1 MKKIIVFFLSICLV
15 TPNIFTVNAKEDV
28 IANEETEDFTLG
40 ELGGYLYGFA
50 KSSAKLFDERRFLR
64 PGGNGFTAENA
75 NTLYE
80 GFKGIN
86 TKVVGG
92 DNAPNGADR
101 IIINKDLSITQ
112 IQDKYFKTASE
123 SVGDAFE
130 NGKYRY
136 MDSQGNPMLLEV
148 PKDQYE
154 KAIELMAKRIEKGQ
168 VKGVTDPSEAA
179 NIVKKGPLTYK
190 QSVNITKFG
199 KIDSLVYDAANG
211 FVVAKNAMGITFT
224 LDFVISTI
232 NGESLEDSLKSATLS
247 SIKAG
252 AFTELIYVASSQLIK
267 KGAPSIFAPTASGLT
282 NLLGDQARQ
291 TIMKI
296 CGGGIQKA
304 TPGAVQTLLEQ
315 QMLVQVVTFVVLS
328 VPDVIDLFNG
338 RISASQ
344 LAINLGSIFGGIA
357 GAQVGTIAGGALGN
371 LAIPGAG
378 TTIGAIAGGTAG
390 GIAGSWGA
398 STLLS
403 TVFEKDAKMMVDILT
418 TQFQI
423 KAEKYVIN
431 QEEANSITTKL
442 QTSLND
448 DVLKDMFQS
457 KNRKKFANKLLTP
470 LFEEILKERK
480 KVHLPSF
487 EETRTS
493 LEDQFVD
500 VVYIH

>member
-1 MKKIIVFFLSICLV
+1 MKRILVFLLSICLV
-15 TPNIFTVNAKEDV
+15 IPNIYTVKAKEDV
-28 IANEETEDFTLG
+28 IANEETEDYTLG
-40 ELGGYLYGFA
+40 ELGGYLYSFA
-50 KSSAKLFDERRFLR
+50 KTNAKLFDERRFSW
-64 PGGNGFTAENA
+64 PGGNGFAAENA

-154 KAIELMAKRIEKGQ
+154 KAVELMAKRIEKGQ
-168 VKGVTDPSEAA
+168 IEGVTDPSQAA

-190 QSVNITKFG
+190 QSVNVTKFG
-199 KIDSLVYDAANG
+199 NIDSLVYDAANG
-211 FVVAKNAMGITFT
+211 FIVAKSAMGITFT

-232 NGESLEDSLKSATLS
+232 NGESLEGSLKSALIS

-252 AFTELIYVASSQLIK
+252 AFTELVYIASSQLTKIE
-267 KGAPSIFAPTASGLT
+267 GISLFAPTAQGLT
-282 NLLGDQARQ
+282 NLLGSKAQQ
-291 TIMKI
+291 MIMEI
-296 CGGGIQKA
+296 YGGGA
-304 TPGAVQTLLEQ
+304 QTVTETAIKNLLQNQLIIEA
-315 QMLVQVVTFVVLS
+315 VTFAVLT

-344 LAINLGSIFGGIA
+344 LAINLGTIFGGIA
-357 GAQVGTIAGGALGN
+357 GAKVGYVAGGALGH
-371 LAIPGAG
+371 LVVPGIG
-378 TTIGAIAGGTAG
+378 TTIGAIAGGAAG
-390 GIAGSWGA
+390 GVAGTWGA

-403 TVFEKDAKMMVDILT
+403 TVFEKDAEMMVDILAK
-418 TQFQI
+418 QFQI

-431 QEEANSITTKL
+431 QEEADSITTKL
-442 QTSLND
+442 QASLND

-457 KNRKKFANKLLTP
+457 ENREKFADKLLTP
-470 LFEEILKERK
+470 LFEETLKERK

>member
-1 MKKIIVFFLSICLV
+1 MKRIIVFFLSICLII
-15 TPNIFTVNAKEDV
+15 PNIYTVNAKEDV

-40 ELGGYLYGFA
+40 ELGGYLYSFA
-50 KSSAKLFDERRFLR
+50 KSNAKLFDERRFSWA
-64 PGGNGFTAENA
+64 GGNGFAAENA

-154 KAIELMAKRIEKGQ
+154 KAVEFMAKRIEKGQ
-168 VKGVTDPSEAA
+168 VEGVTDPSEAA
-179 NIVKKGPLTYK
+179 NIVKKGPLTYE
-190 QSVNITKFG
+190 QSVNITKYG

-211 FVVAKNAMGITFT
+211 CVVAKNAMGITFT
-224 LDFVISTI
+224 LDFVINTI
-232 NGESLEDSLKSATLS
+232 NGESLGNSLKSATLS
-247 SIKAG
+247 TIRAG
-252 AFTELIYVASSQLIK
+252 AFTGLIYVASSQLIK
-267 KGAPSIFAPTASGLT
+267 KGAPSIFVPAASGLT
-282 NLLGDQARQ
+282 NLLGEQARQ
-291 TIMKI
+291 ILMDLY
-296 CGGGIQKA
+296 GGGQKA
-304 TPGAVQTLLEQ
+304 TAGAVQTLLEQ
-315 QMLVQVVTFVVLS
+315 QMLVQAVTLVVLS

-344 LAINLGSIFGGIA
+344 LAINLGTIFGGVA
-357 GAQVGTIAGGALGN
+357 GIQVGSVSGGALGS
-371 LAIPGAG
+371 LAVPGAG

-403 TVFEKDAKMMVDILT
+403 TVFEKDAEMMVDILT
-418 TQFQI
+418 KQFQI
-423 KAEKYVIN
+423 KSEEYVIS
-431 QEEANSITTKL
+431 QEEADSITTKL
-442 QTSLND
+442 QASLND

-470 LFEEILKERK
+470 LFEETLKERN

-487 EETRTS
+487 EETRTN

>member
-1 MKKIIVFFLSICLV
+1 MKRILVFLLSICLV
-15 TPNIFTVNAKEDV
+15 IPNIYTVKAKEDV
-28 IANEETEDFTLG
+28 IANEETEDYTLG
-40 ELGGYLYGFA
+40 ELGGYLYSFA
-50 KSSAKLFDERRFLR
+50 KTNAKLFNERRFSWA
-64 PGGNGFTAENA
+64 GGNGFAAENA

-123 SVGDAFE
+123 SVCDAFE
-130 NGKYRY
+130 NETYRY
-136 MDSQGNPMLLEV
+136 MNSQGKPMLLEV

-154 KAIELMAKRIEKGQ
+154 KAVELMANRIEKGQ
-168 VKGVTDPSEAA
+168 VEGVTDPSQATS
-179 NIVKKGPLTYK
+179 IVKKGPLTYE

-199 KIDSLVYDAANG
+199 NIDSLIYDATNG
-211 FVVAKNAMGITFT
+211 FIVAKNVMGISFA
-224 LDFVISTI
+224 LDFAINTI
-232 NGESLEDSLKSATLS
+232 NGESLKDSLKSATLS
-247 SIKAG
+247 SIKTG

-267 KGAPSIFAPTASGLT
+267 NGTQSIFAPAAKGLT

-291 TIMKI
+291 TIMDI
-296 CGGGIQKA
+296 YGGGAQKA
-304 TPGAVQTLLEQ
+304 TSDAVQTLIKQ
-315 QMLVQVVTFVVLS
+315 QMLVQAVAFVVLS

-344 LAINLGSIFGGIA
+344 LAINLGAIFGGIA
-357 GAQVGTIAGGALGN
+357 GAQVGSIAGGALGN

-390 GIAGSWGA
+390 GVAGSWGA

-403 TVFEKDAKMMVDILT
+403 TVFEKDAEMMVDILT
-418 TQFQI
+418 KQFQI

-442 QTSLND
+442 QASLND

-457 KNRKKFANKLLTP
+457 KNRKRFANKLLTP
-470 LFEEILKERK
+470 LFEETLKERK

-487 EETRTS
+487 KETRTS

>member
-1 MKKIIVFFLSICLV
+1 MKRIIVFFLSICLV
-15 TPNIFTVNAKEDV
+15 IPNIYTVNAKEDV

-50 KSSAKLFDERRFLR
+50 KTNAKLFDERRFSWA
-64 PGGNGFTAENA
+64 GGNGFAAENA

-101 IIINKDLSITQ
+101 IIIDKDLSITQ

-130 NGKYRY
+130 NGTYRY

-154 KAIELMAKRIEKGQ
+154 KAVELMAKRIEKGL
-168 VKGVTDPSEAA
+168 VRGVTDPSEAA
-179 NIVKKGPLTYK
+179 NIVKKGPLTFK
-190 QSVNITKFG
+190 QSANVTKFG
-199 KIDSLVYDAANG
+199 NIDSLVYDAVNG
-211 FVVAKNAMGITFT
+211 CVVAKNAMGITFT
-224 LDFVISTI
+224 LDFVINTI
-232 NGESLEDSLKSATLS
+232 NGESLEDSLKSATIS
-247 SIKAG
+247 SIRAG
-252 AFTELIYVASSQLIK
+252 AFTGLIYVASSQLIK
-267 KGAPSIFAPTASGLT
+267 KGAPSIFVPAASGLT
-282 NLLGDQARQ
+282 NLLGEQARQ
-291 TIMKI
+291 ILI
-296 CGGGIQKA
+296 DLYGGGQKA
-304 TPGAVQTLLEQ
+304 TAGAVQTLLEQ
-315 QMLVQVVTFVVLS
+315 QMLVQAVTLVVLS

-344 LAINLGSIFGGIA
+344 LAINLGTIFGGVA
-357 GAQVGTIAGGALGN
+357 GIQVGSVAGGALGS
-371 LAIPGAG
+371 LVVPGAG

-403 TVFEKDAKMMVDILT
+403 TVFEKDAEMMVDILT
-418 TQFQI
+418 KQFQI
-423 KAEKYVIN
+423 KSEEYVIS
-431 QEEANSITTKL
+431 QEEADSITTKL
-442 QTSLND
+442 QASLND

-457 KNRKKFANKLLTP
+457 KSRKKFANKLLTP
-470 LFEEILKERK
+470 LFEETLKERK

>member
-1 MKKIIVFFLSICLV
+1 MKRIIVFFLSICLV
-15 TPNIFTVNAKEDV
+15 IPNIYTVNAKEDV
-28 IANEETEDFTLG
+28 IANEETEDFTIG

-50 KSSAKLFDERRFLR
+50 KTNAKLFDERRFSW
-64 PGGNGFTAENA
+64 PGGNGFAAENA

-101 IIINKDLSITQ
+101 IIVNKDLSITQ

-130 NGKYRY
+130 NGTYRY

-148 PKDQYE
+148 PKDQYD
-154 KAIELMAKRIEKGQ
+154 KAVEFMAKRIEKGQ
-168 VKGVTDPSEAA
+168 VQGVTDPSEAA
-179 NIVKKGPLTYK
+179 NIVKKGPLTFK
-190 QSVNITKFG
+190 QSVNVTKFG
-199 KIDSLVYDAANG
+199 NIDSLVYDAVNG
-211 FVVAKNAMGITFT
+211 CVVAKNAMGITFT
-224 LDFVISTI
+224 LDFVINTI
-232 NGESLEDSLKSATLS
+232 NGESLEDSLKSATIS
-247 SIKAG
+247 SIRAG
-252 AFTELIYVASSQLIK
+252 AFTGLIYVASSQLIK
-267 KGAPSIFAPTASGLT
+267 KGAPSIFVPAASGLT
-282 NLLGDQARQ
+282 NLLGEQARQ
-291 TIMKI
+291 ILMDLY
-296 CGGGIQKA
+296 GGGQKA
-304 TPGAVQTLLEQ
+304 TAGAVQTLLEQ
-315 QMLVQVVTFVVLS
+315 QMLVQAVTLVVLS

-344 LAINLGSIFGGIA
+344 LAINLGTIFGGVA
-357 GAQVGTIAGGALGN
+357 GIQVGSVAGGALGS
-371 LAIPGAG
+371 LVVPGAG

-403 TVFEKDAKMMVDILT
+403 TVFEKDAEMMVDILT
-418 TQFQI
+418 KQFQI
-423 KAEKYVIN
+423 KSEEYVIS
-431 QEEANSITTKL
+431 QEEADSITTKL
-442 QTSLND
+442 QASLND

-457 KNRKKFANKLLTP
+457 KSRKKFANKLLTP
-470 LFEEILKERK
+470 LFEETLKERK

>member
-1 MKKIIVFFLSICLV
+1 MKRIIVFFLSICLV
-15 TPNIFTVNAKEDV
+15 IPNIYTVNAKEDV

-50 KSSAKLFDERRFLR
+50 KTNAKLFDERRFSWL
-64 PGGNGFTAENA
+64 GGNGFAAENA

-112 IQDKYFKTASE
+112 IQDKYFKTASD

-136 MDSQGNPMLLEV
+136 MDSQGKPMLLEV

-154 KAIELMAKRIEKGQ
+154 KAVELMTKRIEKGQ
-168 VKGVTDPSEAA
+168 VEGVTDPSEAA
-179 NIVKKGPLTYK
+179 NIVKKGPLTFK
-190 QSVNITKFG
+190 QSANVTKFG
-199 KIDSLVYDAANG
+199 NIDSLVYDAVNG
-211 FVVAKNAMGITFT
+211 CVVAKNAMGITFT
-224 LDFVISTI
+224 LDFVINTI
-232 NGESLEDSLKSATLS
+232 NGESLEDSLKSATIS
-247 SIKAG
+247 SIRAG
-252 AFTELIYVASSQLIK
+252 AFTGLIYVASSQLIK
-267 KGAPSIFAPTASGLT
+267 KGAPSIFVPAASGLT
-282 NLLGDQARQ
+282 NLLGEQARQ
-291 TIMKI
+291 ILMDLY
-296 CGGGIQKA
+296 GGGQKA
-304 TPGAVQTLLEQ
+304 TAGAVQTLLEQ
-315 QMLVQVVTFVVLS
+315 QMLVQAVTLVVLS

-344 LAINLGSIFGGIA
+344 LAINLGAIFGGVA
-357 GAQVGTIAGGALGN
+357 GIQVGSVAGGALGS
-371 LAIPGAG
+371 LVVPGAG

-403 TVFEKDAKMMVDILT
+403 TVFEKDAEMMVDILT
-418 TQFQI
+418 KQFQI
-423 KAEKYVIN
+423 KSEEYVISL
-431 QEEANSITTKL
+431 EEADSITTKL
-442 QTSLND
+442 QASLND

-457 KNRKKFANKLLTP
+457 KSRKKFANKLLTP
-470 LFEEILKERK
+470 LFEETLKERK

>member
-1 MKKIIVFFLSICLV
+1 MKRIIVFFLSICLV
-15 TPNIFTVNAKEDV
+15 IPNIYTVNAKEDV

-40 ELGGYLYGFA
+40 ELGGYLYSFA
-50 KSSAKLFDERRFLR
+50 KSSAKLFDERRFSWS
-64 PGGNGFTAENA
+64 GGNGFAAENA

-101 IIINKDLSITQ
+101 IIVNKDLSITQ

-130 NGKYRY
+130 NGTYRY

-148 PKDQYE
+148 PKDQYD
-154 KAIELMAKRIEKGQ
+154 KAVEFMAKRIEKGQ
-168 VKGVTDPSEAA
+168 VQGVTDPSEAA
-179 NIVKKGPLTYK
+179 NIVKKGPLTFK
-190 QSVNITKFG
+190 QSVNVTKFG
-199 KIDSLVYDAANG
+199 NIDSLVYDAVNG
-211 FVVAKNAMGITFT
+211 CVVAKNAMGITFT
-224 LDFVISTI
+224 LDFVINTI
-232 NGESLEDSLKSATLS
+232 NGESLEDSLKSATIS
-247 SIKAG
+247 SIRAG
-252 AFTELIYVASSQLIK
+252 AFTGLIYVASSQLIK
-267 KGAPSIFAPTASGLT
+267 TGAPNIFAPAASGLT
-282 NLLGDQARQ
+282 NLLGDQARP
-291 TIMKI
+291 ILMDLY
-296 CGGGIQKA
+296 GGGQKA
-304 TPGAVQTLLEQ
+304 TAGAVQTLLEQ
-315 QMLVQVVTFVVLS
+315 QMLVQAVTLVVLS

-344 LAINLGSIFGGIA
+344 LAINLGTIFGGVA
-357 GAQVGTIAGGALGN
+357 GIQVGSVAGGALGS
-371 LAIPGAG
+371 LAVPGAG

-403 TVFEKDAKMMVDILT
+403 TVFEKDAEMMVDILT
-418 TQFQI
+418 KQFQI
-423 KAEKYVIN
+423 KSEEYVIS
-431 QEEANSITTKL
+431 QEEADSITTKL
-442 QTSLND
+442 QASLND

-457 KNRKKFANKLLTP
+457 KSRKKFANKLLTP
-470 LFEEILKERK
+470 LFEETLKERK

>member
-1 MKKIIVFFLSICLV
+1 MKRIIVFFLSICLV
-15 TPNIFTVNAKEDV
+15 IPNIYTVNAKEDV
-28 IANEETEDFTLG
+28 IANEETKDFTLG
-40 ELGGYLYGFA
+40 ELDGYLYSFA
-50 KSSAKLFDERRFLR
+50 KTNAKLFDERRFSWA
-64 PGGNGFTAENA
+64 GGNGFAAENA

-92 DNAPNGADR
+92 DNVPNGADR

-130 NGKYRY
+130 NGTYRY

-148 PKDQYE
+148 PKDQYD
-154 KAIELMAKRIEKGQ
+154 KAVEFMAKRIEKGQ
-168 VKGVTDPSEAA
+168 VQGVTDPSEAA
-179 NIVKKGPLTYK
+179 NIVKKGPLTFK
-190 QSVNITKFG
+190 QSVNVTKFG
-199 KIDSLVYDAANG
+199 NIDSLVYDAVNG
-211 FVVAKNAMGITFT
+211 CVVAKNAMGITFT
-224 LDFVISTI
+224 LDFVINTI
-232 NGESLEDSLKSATLS
+232 NGESLEDSLKSATIS
-247 SIKAG
+247 SIRAG
-252 AFTELIYVASSQLIK
+252 AFTGLIYVASSQLIK
-267 KGAPSIFAPTASGLT
+267 TGAPNIFAPAASGLT
-282 NLLGDQARQ
+282 NLLGDQARP
-291 TIMKI
+291 ILMDLY
-296 CGGGIQKA
+296 GGGQKA
-304 TPGAVQTLLEQ
+304 TAGAVQTLLEQ
-315 QMLVQVVTFVVLS
+315 QMLVQAVTLVVLS

-344 LAINLGSIFGGIA
+344 LAINLGTIFGGVA
-357 GAQVGTIAGGALGN
+357 GIQVGSVAGGALGS
-371 LAIPGAG
+371 LAVPGAG

-403 TVFEKDAKMMVDILT
+403 TVFEKDAEMMVDILT
-418 TQFQI
+418 KQFQI
-423 KAEKYVIN
+423 KSEEYVIS
-431 QEEANSITTKL
+431 QEEADSITTKL
-442 QTSLND
+442 QASLND

-457 KNRKKFANKLLTP
+457 KSRKKFANKLLTP
-470 LFEEILKERK
+470 LFEETLKERK

>member
-1 MKKIIVFFLSICLV
+1 MKRIIVFFLSICLV
-15 TPNIFTVNAKEDV
+15 IPNIYTVNAKEDV
-28 IANEETEDFTLG
+28 IANEETEDFTIG

-50 KSSAKLFDERRFLR
+50 KTNDKLFDERRFSW
-64 PGGNGFTAENA
+64 PGGNGFAAENA

-101 IIINKDLSITQ
+101 IIVNKDLSITQ

-130 NGKYRY
+130 NGTYRY

-148 PKDQYE
+148 PKDQYD
-154 KAIELMAKRIEKGQ
+154 KAVEFMAKRIEKGQ
-168 VKGVTDPSEAA
+168 VQGVTDPSEAA
-179 NIVKKGPLTYK
+179 NIVKKGPLTFE
-190 QSVNITKFG
+190 QSVNITKYG
-199 KIDSLVYDAANG
+199 KIDSLIYDAANG
-211 FVVAKNAMGITFT
+211 FIVAKNAMGITFT
-224 LDFVISTI
+224 LDFVINTI
-232 NGESLEDSLKSATLS
+232 NGKSLEDSLKSATLS

-267 KGAPSIFAPTASGLT
+267 KGAPSIFVPAASGLT

-291 TIMKI
+291 ILMDLY
-296 CGGGIQKA
+296 GGGQKA
-304 TPGAVQTLLEQ
+304 TAGAVQTLLEQ
-315 QMLVQVVTFVVLS
+315 QMLVQAVTLVVLS

-344 LAINLGSIFGGIA
+344 LAINLGTIFGGVA
-357 GAQVGTIAGGALGN
+357 GIQVGSVAGGALGS
-371 LAIPGAG
+371 LAVPGAG

-403 TVFEKDAKMMVDILT
+403 TVFEKDAEMMVDILT
-418 TQFQI
+418 KQFQI
-423 KAEKYVIN
+423 KSEEYVIS
-431 QEEANSITTKL
+431 QEEADSITTKL
-442 QTSLND
+442 QASLND
-448 DVLKDMFQS
+448 NVLKDMFQS
-457 KNRKKFANKLLTP
+457 KSRKKFANKLLTP
-470 LFEEILKERK
+470 LFEETLKERK

>member
-1 MKKIIVFFLSICLV
+1 MKRIIVFFLSICLV
-15 TPNIFTVNAKEDV
+15 IPNIYTVNAKEDV
-28 IANEETEDFTLG
+28 IANEETENFTLG

-50 KSSAKLFDERRFLR
+50 KTNAKLFDERRFLR
-64 PGGNGFTAENA
+64 PGGNGFAAENA

-130 NGKYRY
+130 TGKYRY

-154 KAIELMAKRIEKGQ
+154 KAVELMAKRIEKGQ
-168 VKGVTDPSEAA
+168 VRGVTDPSEAA
-179 NIVKKGPLTYK
+179 NIVKKGPLTYE

-252 AFTELIYVASSQLIK
+252 AFTELIYVASS
-267 KGAPSIFAPTASGLT
+267 
-282 NLLGDQARQ
+282 
-291 TIMKI
+291 
-296 CGGGIQKA
+296 
-304 TPGAVQTLLEQ
+304 
-315 QMLVQVVTFVVLS
+315 
-328 VPDVIDLFNG
+328 
-338 RISASQ
+338 
-344 LAINLGSIFGGIA
+344 
-357 GAQVGTIAGGALGN
+357 
-371 LAIPGAG
+371 
-378 TTIGAIAGGTAG
+378 
-390 GIAGSWGA
+390 
-398 STLLS
+398 
-403 TVFEKDAKMMVDILT
+403 
-418 TQFQI
+418 
-423 KAEKYVIN
+423 
-431 QEEANSITTKL
+431 
-442 QTSLND
+442 
-448 DVLKDMFQS
+448 
-457 KNRKKFANKLLTP
+457 
-470 LFEEILKERK
+470 
-480 KVHLPSF
+480 
-487 EETRTS
+487 
-493 LEDQFVD
+493 
-500 VVYIH
+500 

>member
-1 MKKIIVFFLSICLV
+1 MKRIIVFFLSICLV
-15 TPNIFTVNAKEDV
+15 IPNIYTVNAKEDV

-50 KSSAKLFDERRFLR
+50 KTNAKLFDERRFSWA
-64 PGGNGFTAENA
+64 GGNGFAAENA

-101 IIINKDLSITQ
+101 IIIDKDLSITQ

-130 NGKYRY
+130 NGTYRY

-154 KAIELMAKRIEKGQ
+154 KAVELMAKRIEKGQ
-168 VKGVTDPSEAA
+168 VRGVTDPSEAA
-179 NIVKKGPLTYK
+179 NIVKKGPLTFK
-190 QSVNITKFG
+190 QSANVTKFG
-199 KIDSLVYDAANG
+199 NIDSLVYDAVNG
-211 FVVAKNAMGITFT
+211 CVVAKNAMGITFT
-224 LDFVISTI
+224 LDFVINTI
-232 NGESLEDSLKSATLS
+232 NGESLEDSLKSATIS
-247 SIKAG
+247 SIRAG
-252 AFTELIYVASSQLIK
+252 AFTGLIYVASSQLIK
-267 KGAPSIFAPTASGLT
+267 KGAPSIFVPAASGLT
-282 NLLGDQARQ
+282 NLLGEQARQ
-291 TIMKI
+291 ILI
-296 CGGGIQKA
+296 DLYGGGQKA
-304 TPGAVQTLLEQ
+304 TAGAVQTLLEQ
-315 QMLVQVVTFVVLS
+315 QMLVQAVTLVVLS

-344 LAINLGSIFGGIA
+344 LAINLGTIFGGVA
-357 GAQVGTIAGGALGN
+357 GIQVGSVAGGALGS
-371 LAIPGAG
+371 LVVPGAG

-403 TVFEKDAKMMVDILT
+403 TVFEKDAEMMVDILT
-418 TQFQI
+418 KQVQI
-423 KAEKYVIN
+423 KSEEYVIS
-431 QEEANSITTKL
+431 QEEADSITTKL
-442 QTSLND
+442 QASLND

-457 KNRKKFANKLLTP
+457 KSRKKFANKLLTP
-470 LFEEILKERK
+470 LFEETLKERK

>member
-1 MKKIIVFFLSICLV
+1 MKRIIVFFLSICLV
-15 TPNIFTVNAKEDV
+15 IPNIYTVNAKEDV
-28 IANEETEDFTLG
+28 IANEETEDFTIG

-50 KSSAKLFDERRFLR
+50 KTNAKLFDERRFSW
-64 PGGNGFTAENA
+64 PGGNGFAAENA

-101 IIINKDLSITQ
+101 IIVNKDLSITQ

-130 NGKYRY
+130 NGTYRY

-148 PKDQYE
+148 PKDQYD
-154 KAIELMAKRIEKGQ
+154 KAVEFMAKRIEKGQ
-168 VKGVTDPSEAA
+168 VQGVTDPSEAA
-179 NIVKKGPLTYK
+179 NIVKKGPLTFK
-190 QSVNITKFG
+190 QSVNVTKFG
-199 KIDSLVYDAANG
+199 NIDSLVYDAVNG
-211 FVVAKNAMGITFT
+211 CVVTKNAMGITFT
-224 LDFVISTI
+224 LDFVINTI
-232 NGESLEDSLKSATLS
+232 NGESLEDSLKSATIS
-247 SIKAG
+247 SIRAG
-252 AFTELIYVASSQLIK
+252 AFTGLIYVASSQLIK
-267 KGAPSIFAPTASGLT
+267 KGAPSIFVPAASGLT
-282 NLLGDQARQ
+282 NLLGEQARQ
-291 TIMKI
+291 ILMDLY
-296 CGGGIQKA
+296 GGGQKA
-304 TPGAVQTLLEQ
+304 TAGAVQTLLEQ
-315 QMLVQVVTFVVLS
+315 QMLVQAVTLVVLS

-344 LAINLGSIFGGIA
+344 LAINLGTIFGGVA
-357 GAQVGTIAGGALGN
+357 GIQVGSVAGGALGS
-371 LAIPGAG
+371 LVVPGAG

-403 TVFEKDAKMMVDILT
+403 TVFEKDAEMMVDILT
-418 TQFQI
+418 KQFQI
-423 KAEKYVIN
+423 KSEEYVIS
-431 QEEANSITTKL
+431 QEEADSITTKL
-442 QTSLND
+442 QASLND

-457 KNRKKFANKLLTP
+457 KSRKKFANKLLTP
-470 LFEEILKERK
+470 LFEETLKERK

>member
-1 MKKIIVFFLSICLV
+1 MKRIIVFFLSICLII
-15 TPNIFTVNAKEDV
+15 PNIYTVNAKEDV

-40 ELGGYLYGFA
+40 ELGGYLYSFA
-50 KSSAKLFDERRFLR
+50 KTNAKLFDERRFSW
-64 PGGNGFTAENA
+64 PGGNGFAAENV

-101 IIINKDLSITQ
+101 IIVNKDLSITQ

-130 NGKYRY
+130 NGTYRY

-148 PKDQYE
+148 PKDQYD
-154 KAIELMAKRIEKGQ
+154 KAVEFMAKRIEKGQ
-168 VKGVTDPSEAA
+168 VQGVTDPSEAA
-179 NIVKKGPLTYK
+179 NIVKKGPLTFK
-190 QSVNITKFG
+190 QSVNVTKFG
-199 KIDSLVYDAANG
+199 NIDSLVYDAVNG
-211 FVVAKNAMGITFT
+211 CVVAKNSMGITFT
-224 LDFVISTI
+224 LDFVINTI

-267 KGAPSIFAPTASGLT
+267 KGAPSIFVPAASGLT

-291 TIMKI
+291 ILMDLY
-296 CGGGIQKA
+296 GGGQKA
-304 TPGAVQTLLEQ
+304 TAGAVQTLLEQ
-315 QMLVQVVTFVVLS
+315 QMLVQAVTLVVLS

-344 LAINLGSIFGGIA
+344 LAINLGTIFGGVA
-357 GAQVGTIAGGALGN
+357 GIQVGSVAGGALGS
-371 LAIPGAG
+371 LAVPGAG

-403 TVFEKDAKMMVDILT
+403 TVFEKDAEMMVDILT
-418 TQFQI
+418 KQFQI
-423 KAEKYVIN
+423 KSEEYVIS
-431 QEEANSITTKL
+431 QEEADSITTKL
-442 QTSLND
+442 QANLND

-470 LFEEILKERK
+470 LFEETLKERK

>member
-1 MKKIIVFFLSICLV
+1 MVI
-15 TPNIFTVNAKEDV
+15 PNIYTVNAKEDV

-50 KSSAKLFDERRFLR
+50 KTNAKLFDERRFSW
-64 PGGNGFTAENA
+64 PGGNGFAAENA

-101 IIINKDLSITQ
+101 IIVNKDLSITQ

-130 NGKYRY
+130 NGTYRY

-148 PKDQYE
+148 PKDQYD
-154 KAIELMAKRIEKGQ
+154 KAVEFMAKRIEKGQ
-168 VKGVTDPSEAA
+168 VQGVTDPSEAA
-179 NIVKKGPLTYK
+179 NIVKKGPLTFK
-190 QSVNITKFG
+190 QSVNVTKFG
-199 KIDSLVYDAANG
+199 NIDSLVYDAVNG
-211 FVVAKNAMGITFT
+211 CVVAKNAMGITFT
-224 LDFVISTI
+224 LDFVINTI
-232 NGESLEDSLKSATLS
+232 NGESHEDSLKSATIS
-247 SIKAG
+247 SIRAG
-252 AFTELIYVASSQLIK
+252 AFTGLIYVASSQLIK
-267 KGAPSIFAPTASGLT
+267 TGAPNIFAPAASGLT
-282 NLLGDQARQ
+282 NLLGDQARP
-291 TIMKI
+291 ILMDLY
-296 CGGGIQKA
+296 GGGQKA
-304 TPGAVQTLLEQ
+304 TAGAVQTLLEQ
-315 QMLVQVVTFVVLS
+315 QMLVQAVTLVVLS

-344 LAINLGSIFGGIA
+344 LAINLGTIFGGVA
-357 GAQVGTIAGGALGN
+357 GIQVGSVAGGALGS
-371 LAIPGAG
+371 LAVPGAG

-403 TVFEKDAKMMVDILT
+403 TVFEKDAEMMVDILT
-418 TQFQI
+418 KQFQI
-423 KAEKYVIN
+423 KSEEYVIS
-431 QEEANSITTKL
+431 QEEADSITTKL
-442 QTSLND
+442 QASLND

-457 KNRKKFANKLLTP
+457 KSRKKFANKLLTP
-470 LFEEILKERK
+470 LFEETLKERK

-493 LEDQFVD
+493 LEDQFID

>member
-1 MKKIIVFFLSICLV
+1 MKRIIVFFLSICLV
-15 TPNIFTVNAKEDV
+15 IPNIYTVNAKEDV

-40 ELGGYLYGFA
+40 ELGGYLYSFA
-50 KSSAKLFDERRFLR
+50 KSSTKLFDERRFLR
-64 PGGNGFTAENA
+64 PGGNGFAAENA

-154 KAIELMAKRIEKGQ
+154 KAVELMAKRIEKGQ
-168 VKGVTDPSEAA
+168 VRGVTDPSEAA
-179 NIVKKGPLTYK
+179 NIVKKGPLTYE
-190 QSVNITKFG
+190 QSVNITKYG
-199 KIDSLVYDAANG
+199 KIDSLVYDAVNG
-211 FVVAKNAMGITFT
+211 CVVAKNAMGITFT
-224 LDFVISTI
+224 LDFVINTI

-252 AFTELIYVASSQLIK
+252 AFTGLIYIASSQLIK
-267 KGAPSIFAPTASGLT
+267 KGAPSIFVPAASGLT
-282 NLLGDQARQ
+282 NLLGEQARQ
-291 TIMKI
+291 ILMDLY
-296 CGGGIQKA
+296 GGGQKA
-304 TPGAVQTLLEQ
+304 TAGAVQTLLEQ
-315 QMLVQVVTFVVLS
+315 QMLVQAVTLVVLS

-344 LAINLGSIFGGIA
+344 LAINLGTIFGGVA
-357 GAQVGTIAGGALGN
+357 GIQVGSVAGGALGS
-371 LAIPGAG
+371 LAVPGAG

-403 TVFEKDAKMMVDILT
+403 TVFEKDAEMMVDILT
-418 TQFQI
+418 KQFQI
-423 KAEKYVIN
+423 KSEEYVISK
-431 QEEANSITTKL
+431 EEADSITTKL
-442 QTSLND
+442 QASLND

-470 LFEEILKERK
+470 LFEETLKERK

-500 VVYIH
+500 VVYMH

>member
-1 MKKIIVFFLSICLV
+1 MKRIIVFFLSICLV
-15 TPNIFTVNAKEDV
+15 IPNIYTVNAKEDV
-28 IANEETEDFTLG
+28 TANEETEDFTLG

-50 KSSAKLFDERRFLR
+50 KTNAKLFDERRFSW
-64 PGGNGFTAENA
+64 PGGNGFAAENA

-92 DNAPNGADR
+92 DNAPNGAER

-112 IQDKYFKTASE
+112 IQDKYFKTASD

-148 PKDQYE
+148 PKDQYD
-154 KAIELMAKRIEKGQ
+154 KAVEFMAKRIEKGQ
-168 VKGVTDPSEAA
+168 VQGVTDPSEAA
-179 NIVKKGPLTYK
+179 NIVKKGPLTFK
-190 QSVNITKFG
+190 QSVNVTKFG
-199 KIDSLVYDAANG
+199 NIDSLVYDTVNG
-211 FVVAKNAMGITFT
+211 CVVAKNAMGVTFT
-224 LDFVISTI
+224 LDFVINTI
-232 NGESLEDSLKSATLS
+232 NGESLEDSLKSATIS
-247 SIKAG
+247 SIRAG
-252 AFTELIYVASSQLIK
+252 AFTGLIYVASSQLIK
-267 KGAPSIFAPTASGLT
+267 TGAPNIFAPAASGLT
-282 NLLGDQARQ
+282 NLLGDQARP
-291 TIMKI
+291 ILMDLY
-296 CGGGIQKA
+296 GGGQKA
-304 TPGAVQTLLEQ
+304 TAGAVQTLLEQ
-315 QMLVQVVTFVVLS
+315 QMLVQAVTLVVLS

-344 LAINLGSIFGGIA
+344 LAINLGTIFGGVA
-357 GAQVGTIAGGALGN
+357 GIQVGSVAGGALGS
-371 LAIPGAG
+371 LAVPGAG

-403 TVFEKDAKMMVDILT
+403 TVFEKDAEMMVDILT
-418 TQFQI
+418 KQFQI
-423 KAEKYVIN
+423 KSEEYVIS
-431 QEEANSITTKL
+431 QEEADSITTKL
-442 QTSLND
+442 QASLND

-457 KNRKKFANKLLTP
+457 KSRKKFANKLLTP
-470 LFEEILKERK
+470 LFEETLKERK

>member
-1 MKKIIVFFLSICLV
+1 MKRIIVFFLSICLV
-15 TPNIFTVNAKEDV
+15 IPNIYTVNAKEDV

-50 KSSAKLFDERRFLR
+50 KTNAKLFDERRFSWA
-64 PGGNGFTAENA
+64 GGNGFAAENA

-154 KAIELMAKRIEKGQ
+154 KAVESMAKRIEKGQ
-168 VKGVTDPSEAA
+168 VEGVTDPSEAA
-179 NIVKKGPLTYK
+179 NIVKKGPLTFD

-199 KIDSLVYDAANG
+199 KIDSLVYDAVNG
-211 FVVAKNAMGITFT
+211 CVVAKNAMGITFT
-224 LDFVISTI
+224 LDFVINTI

-252 AFTELIYVASSQLIK
+252 AFTGLVYVASSQLIK
-267 KGAPSIFAPTASGLT
+267 TGAPNIFAPAASGLT

-291 TIMKI
+291 ILI
-296 CGGGIQKA
+296 DLYGGGQKA
-304 TPGAVQTLLEQ
+304 TAGAVQTLLEQ
-315 QMLVQVVTFVVLS
+315 QMLVQAVTLVVLS

-344 LAINLGSIFGGIA
+344 LAINLGTIFGGVA
-357 GAQVGTIAGGALGN
+357 GIQVGSVAGGALGS
-371 LAIPGAG
+371 LAVPGAG

-403 TVFEKDAKMMVDILT
+403 TVFEKDAEMMVDILT
-418 TQFQI
+418 KQFQI
-423 KAEKYVIN
+423 KSEEYVIRN
-431 QEEANSITTKL
+431 I
-442 QTSLND
+442 
-448 DVLKDMFQS
+448 
-457 KNRKKFANKLLTP
+457 
-470 LFEEILKERK
+470 
-480 KVHLPSF
+480 
-487 EETRTS
+487 
-493 LEDQFVD
+493 
-500 VVYIH
+500 

>member
-1 MKKIIVFFLSICLV
+1 MKRIIVFFLSICLV
-15 TPNIFTVNAKEDV
+15 IPNIYTVNAKEDV

-50 KSSAKLFDERRFLR
+50 KTNAKLFDERRFSW
-64 PGGNGFTAENA
+64 PGGNGFAAENA

-112 IQDKYFKTASE
+112 IQDKYFKTASD

-148 PKDQYE
+148 PKDQYD
-154 KAIELMAKRIEKGQ
+154 KAVEFMAKRIEKGQ
-168 VKGVTDPSEAA
+168 VQGVTDPSEAA
-179 NIVKKGPLTYK
+179 NIVKKGPLTFK
-190 QSVNITKFG
+190 QSVNVTKFG
-199 KIDSLVYDAANG
+199 NIDSLVYDTVNG
-211 FVVAKNAMGITFT
+211 CVVAKNAMGVTFT
-224 LDFVISTI
+224 LDFVINTI
-232 NGESLEDSLKSATLS
+232 NGESLEDSLKSATIS
-247 SIKAG
+247 SIRAG
-252 AFTELIYVASSQLIK
+252 AFTGLIYVASSQLIK
-267 KGAPSIFAPTASGLT
+267 TGAPNIFAPAASGLT
-282 NLLGDQARQ
+282 NLLGDQARP
-291 TIMKI
+291 ILMDLY
-296 CGGGIQKA
+296 GGGQKA
-304 TPGAVQTLLEQ
+304 TAGAVQTLLEQ
-315 QMLVQVVTFVVLS
+315 QMLVQAVTLVVLS

-344 LAINLGSIFGGIA
+344 LAINLGTIFGGVA
-357 GAQVGTIAGGALGN
+357 GIQVGSVAGGALGS
-371 LAIPGAG
+371 LAVPGAG

-403 TVFEKDAKMMVDILT
+403 TVFEKDAEMMVDILT
-418 TQFQI
+418 KQFQI
-423 KAEKYVIN
+423 KSEEYVIS
-431 QEEANSITTKL
+431 QEEADSITTKL
-442 QTSLND
+442 QASLND

-457 KNRKKFANKLLTP
+457 KSRKKFANKLLTP
-470 LFEEILKERK
+470 LFEETLKERK

>member
-1 MKKIIVFFLSICLV
+1 MKRIIVFFLSICLV
-15 TPNIFTVNAKEDV
+15 IPNIYTVNAKEDV
-28 IANEETEDFTLG
+28 IANEETLDFTLG

-50 KSSAKLFDERRFLR
+50 KTSAKLFDERRFSR
-64 PGGNGFTAENA
+64 PGGNGFAAENA

-101 IIINKDLSITQ
+101 IIVNKDLSITQ

-130 NGKYRY
+130 NGTYRY
-136 MDSQGNPMLLEV
+136 MDSQGSPMLLEV

-154 KAIELMAKRIEKGQ
+154 KAVELMAKRIEKGQ
-168 VKGVTDPSEAA
+168 VEGVTDPSEAA
-179 NIVKKGPLTYK
+179 NIVKKGPLTYE
-190 QSVNITKFG
+190 QSVNITKYG

-252 AFTELIYVASSQLIK
+252 AFTGLIYVASSQLIK
-267 KGAPSIFAPTASGLT
+267 TGAPNIFAPAASGLT

-291 TIMKI
+291 ILMDLY
-296 CGGGIQKA
+296 GGGQKA
-304 TPGAVQTLLEQ
+304 TAGAIQTLLKQ
-315 QMLVQVVTFVVLS
+315 QMLVQAVTLVVLS

-344 LAINLGSIFGGIA
+344 LAINLGSIFGGIT
-357 GAQVGTIAGGALGN
+357 GAKVGAIAGGALGN

-390 GIAGSWGA
+390 GIAGTWGA

-403 TVFEKDAKMMVDILT
+403 TVFEKDAEMMIDILT
-418 TQFQI
+418 QQFQI
-423 KAEKYVIN
+423 KAEKYVVN
-431 QEEANSITTKL
+431 QEEADLITTKL
-442 QTSLND
+442 QASLND

-457 KNRKKFANKLLTP
+457 KNRKKFANK
-470 LFEEILKERK
+470 
-480 KVHLPSF
+480 
-487 EETRTS
+487 
-493 LEDQFVD
+493 
-500 VVYIH
+500 